1 MMQQE
6 VKQCTSLQQGT
17 KQSESKVEV
26 GSKFDAR
33 IYLHRQGTKAQSQL
47 EAARSSSKLSRNT
60 MVVVTY

>member
-33 IYLHRQGTKAQSQL
+33 IYLHRQGTIKHKVSSKQL
-47 EAARSSSKLSRNT
+47 EAARSSVETRWS
-60 MVVVTY
+60 